1 MISKRLRENPL
12 FLQTYPS
19 SHASLHRKESMSSS
33 QGNPP
38 SRHLIRQETLRQRE
52 ALSASQRQQKSA
64 IIARQLLDLAV
75 MAKIKTIFTY
85 VNFRSEVE
93 TKTLIATWLATG
105 KKVCVPLTLTKELRL
120 EAYEIRNLDRDLRP
134 GYCQIPE
141 PDTTRLKPINPA
153 GIEAIILPGSVFD
166 LHGGRLGYGGGY
178 YDRFIS
184 QQAPSA
190 IRIALAFELQL
201 TSNLPLLAHDQKV
214 HTLITEER
222 VLHFA

>member
-1 MISKRLRENPL
+1 M
-12 FLQTYPS
+12 PS
-19 SHASLHRKESMSSS
+19 
-33 QGNPP
+33 QNTPP
-38 SRHLIRQETLRQRE
+38 SRHLLRQETLRQRE

-64 IIARQLLDLAV
+64 IIATRLLDLAV
-75 MAKIKTIFTY
+75 MARIKTIFTY

-93 TKTLIATWLATG
+93 TKPLIATWLVTG
-105 KKVCVPLTLTKELRL
+105 KKVCVPMTLAKESRL
-120 EAYEIRNLDRDLRP
+120 EAYEIRNLDKDLLP

-141 PDTTRLKPINPA
+141 PDATRLKRINPA
-153 GIEAIILPGSVFD
+153 DIEAIILPGSVFD
-166 LHGGRLGYGGGY
+166 LSGGRLGYGGGY

-201 TSNLPLLAHDQKV
+201 TNSLPLLAHDQKI